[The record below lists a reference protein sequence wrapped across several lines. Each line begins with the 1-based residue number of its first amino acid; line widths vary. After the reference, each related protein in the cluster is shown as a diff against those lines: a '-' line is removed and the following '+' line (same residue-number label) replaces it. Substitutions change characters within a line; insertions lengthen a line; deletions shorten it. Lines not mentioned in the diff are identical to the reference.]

1 MIHTIKLGGENRSV
15 LCGNWAFKKLKEEK
29 GITLGD
35 ISQAMQ
41 NQDVTVI
48 PEILYYS
55 LKAAAIYEK
64 KEADFDADTV
74 ALWMDMESGITATVL
89 PWIVDAITD
98 MTGEAATD
106 DTKKKAKK

>member
-1 MIHTIKLGGENRSV
+1 
-15 LCGNWAFKKLKEEK
+15 LKEEK

-64 KEADFDADTV
+64 KDADFDVEQV
-74 ALWMDMESGITATVL
+74 AIWMDVAGGVTATVL

-106 DTKKKAKK
+106 DTKKKVKK